1 MDESKNSIDAGFPEY
16 LKNPK
21 DRSELG
27 GQSLV
32 RAIGKNVK
40 TVIDATAGLGRDSYT
55 LAVYGYDVT
64 SYERCADVAEMLKA
78 GLTEAL
84 DNPSTAQFVSGHL
97 KFISGDSIQE
107 LDRIDNRPDAIY
119 LDPMYPPKR
128 RKSALAKKEIQFLRQ
143 LVGDDT
149 DSYTLFKTAMEI
161 AKDRVVVKR
170 PHYAEPVL
178 DKPSMSYQGK
188 LVRFDVYLTSLGSW
202 DL

>member
-1 MDESKNSIDAGFPEY
+1 LG
-16 LKNPK
+16 NP
-21 DRSELG
+21 
-27 GQSLV
+27 
-32 RAIGKNVK
+32 N
-40 TVIDATAGLGRDSYT
+40 
-55 LAVYGYDVT
+55 
-64 SYERCADVAEMLKA
+64 
-78 GLTEAL
+78 
-84 DNPSTAQFVSGHL
+84 TAQFISGHL

-143 LVGDDT
+143 LVGDDP